1 MIQPVCGKEASA
13 TAFSSK
19 CMMSAIG
26 NTPLIRLNTFSELV
40 GANIFAKLEFA
51 NPTLSAKDR
60 IASYIINDAI
70 ETGKLKPG
78 GTVIDATSGN
88 TGMAMALTSRVMGF
102 NCVLTVADKASD
114 EKVNSLK
121 ALGAKVVLCPS
132 KVAPEHPDSYYQ
144 KAISLS
150 KSIDGAYYLNQNYNP
165 KNVEAHYVSTGPE
178 IWQQMKGNLTHFFAT
193 VGTGGTISGT
203 SKYLKEQDENI
214 KVIGVDAYG
223 SVLKKYHETGIYD
236 ISIAH
241 SYKME
246 GVGKSIIP
254 GNVNFDIIDEFVKV
268 GDLKSALRARTLAE
282 KEGIWGGHSSGAVLQ
297 AVFKMKDQLKAD
309 DNVVIIFSDHGSKY
323 LSTIYNDAWVEEKL
337 YAPQEVK
344 V

>member
-1 MIQPVCGKEASA
+1 MIQPVCGKESSAS
-13 TAFSSK
+13 AFSSK
-19 CMMSAIG
+19 CMLSSIG
-26 NTPLIRLNTFSELV
+26 NTPLIKLNTFSDLV
-40 GANIFAKLEFA
+40 GSNVFAKLEFS

-60 IASYIINDAI
+60 IAYYIVNKAI
-70 ETGKLKPG
+70 ASGELKPG

-88 TGMAMALTSRVMGF
+88 TGMALAHISRIMGF
-102 NCVLTVADKASD
+102 NCVLTVADKASQ
-114 EKVNSLK
+114 EKVSSLK

-132 KVAPEHPDSYYQ
+132 KVAPEDPDSYYQ
-144 KAISLS
+144 KAITLS
-150 KSIDGAYYLNQNYNP
+150 QSIKNAYYTDQNYNLM
-165 KNVEAHYVSTGPE
+165 NSEAHYASTGPE
-178 IWQQMKGNLTHFFAT
+178 IWQQMKGNISHFFAT

-203 SKYLKEQDENI
+203 SKYLKEQDASI
-214 KVIGVDAYG
+214 KIMGVDAYG
-223 SVLKKYHETGIYD
+223 SVLKKYHETSIYD

-254 GNVNFDIIDEFVKV
+254 GNVNFDIIDKFIKV
-268 GDLKSALRARTLAE
+268 GDLKSALRARALAE

-297 AVFKMKDQLKAD
+297 AVYKMKEQLTTD
-309 DNVVIIFSDHGSKY
+309 DNVVVIFSDHGSKY

-337 YAPQEVK
+337 YEK